1 MDDSDVFS
9 TEGNTLPSTPT
20 WAIASV
26 MATFVF
32 ISLLLEHFIRYVT
45 RCLARTRKR
54 SLYQSLER
62 IKEELMLLGFI
73 SLFMSVLATVF
84 LEICVDESSYNR
96 QVTICKQSMHLNED
110 LQEKNGFFLFYRYVI
125 DHHTRSEH
133 MCPKGKR
140 PFVSF
145 EDIHE
150 IHGLLFVTAATHIV
164 YSCMTVRFALLKVWS
179 WSSWENDAHGDSY
192 NNFADISKEASLD
205 RHFLF
210 TLYHT
215 SKPWNFKRF
224 LVWMACF
231 IRQFSN
237 AIDRADYLTIRSGF
251 IAAHKLDRTYN
262 FHTYIVRCMEDDF
275 TRIVGIRY

>member
-1 MDDSDVFS
+1 
-9 TEGNTLPSTPT
+9 
-20 WAIASV
+20 
-26 MATFVF
+26 
-32 ISLLLEHFIRYVT
+32 
-45 RCLARTRKR
+45 
-54 SLYQSLER
+54 
-62 IKEELMLLGFI
+62 MLLGFI

-251 IAAHKLDRTYN
+251 IAVCVCSFFSPSICFIIIILVLCI
-262 FHTYIVRCMEDDF
+262 F
-275 TRIVGIRY
+275 